1 MKRFIIMAAVA
12 LGVSATAVADNN
24 VNAKDWTIS
33 LNVAKLGKYLDLTSN
48 QYNDVENITTYFS
61 DKMYSAY
68 LSKDAKQTKKLR
80 EAVYGN
86 FKLMKEALSDA
97 QYKKY
102 LYLMNVTLRNKGLDS
117 YIESLPQE

>member
-1 MKRFIIMAAVA
+1 MAAVA

-86 FKLMKEALSDA
+86 FKLMKGALSDA

-102 LYLMNVTLRNKGLDS
+102 VYLMNVTLRNKGLDS